1 MVRIGTPTTWSLADL
16 HRQLEARLEPW
27 FPEWGDRGPL
37 WPSDGET
44 VRTGTPTAGSL
55 ADRTLASPGHPVPIG
70 PVAPVPAQ
78 QLGRAQALQFFMT
91 LDVRVQLR
99 EHHLEEVPE
108 KGQHE
113 VCPGCQ
119 GFLITVWGLCPGTTE
134 HPEP

>member
-55 ADRTLASPGHPVPIG
+55 ADRTAGLTWTPSAYRPSGSCSGSAAWPGAG
-70 PVAPVPAQ
+70 APV
-78 QLGRAQALQFFMT
+78 LHDIGRAGSAA
-91 LDVRVQLR
+91 RASS
-99 EHHLEEVPE
+99 
-108 KGQHE
+108 
-113 VCPGCQ
+113 
-119 GFLITVWGLCPGTTE
+119 
-134 HPEP
+134 